1 MIHNPTAPHVFGV
14 PALLLSDTPA
24 PKQALPSGVVDT
36 TAACQHCRVR
46 VDPHLC
52 GHVTP
57 RTLAALRVAGC
68 RVIQVGAA
76 AYVTRG
82 TDRWIVGVWDGARP
96 PFADRL
102 DQHHR
107 WLIGRGAPTPV
118 EARREAAWKMAF
130 RALDDPG
137 LPWWITAARV
147 AA

>member
-1 MIHNPTAPHVFGV
+1 MT
-14 PALLLSDTPA
+14 
-24 PKQALPSGVVDT
+24 
-36 TAACQHCRVR
+36 ACQHCHVR
-46 VDPHLC
+46 VDPHLR

-57 RTLAALRVAGC
+57 RTLAALRAAGC

-76 AYVTRG
+76 AYVARG

-118 EARREAAWKMAF
+118 EARREAAWKAEF
-130 RALDDPG
+130 RALDDLG

-147 AA
+147 MA